1 MVMEGD
7 PNQTVL
13 LKVQAEL
20 ENMEAL
26 YKQYQELF
34 DKVGAYMGDVISR
47 EIDDADAKA
56 SKKAANSTRT
66 GRGGTKTDPE
76 AEKEAKAFS
85 YMASSLGTISDVG
98 ISIVRKT
105 FGLVESIYAQLKKSS
120 PLLQAVEQLFNLAWQ
135 LFFMPIGNKLGEM
148 LIPAV
153 IQLMDDVM
161 EIWDAFEGMSLGEM
175 LEYAIVKGVEI
186 LSGFILTVADIL
198 KGEKGLVGAIGLSLE
213 ALGNFIENTGAQF
226 LTSIVNLMTFIISN
240 LKEIISTI
248 IAFKVASLTMQAISM
263 YVNAT
268 TGTVGGWLGAGIVA
282 ATAGTAFLLSEVGLT
297 NMGVPGAY
305 ASGGH
310 VPATPGGQLAIVGEG
325 GEGEWIIPD
334 SQMGSIGGNTY
345 NITIQS
351 YSTEELTSK
360 VQSIVSGQIS
370 ASRLRSGF

>member
-1 MVMEGD
+1 MGMEGD

-13 LKVQAEL
+13 LKIQTEV
-20 ENMEAL
+20 ENIEAL

-34 DKVGAYMGDVISR
+34 DKIGAYMGDVISK
-47 EIDDADAKA
+47 EIDDAEAKA

-66 GRGGTKTDPE
+66 GRGGTKTDSD

-120 PLLQAVEQLFNLAWQ
+120 PLLQAVEQLFNLAWT

-186 LSGFILTVADIL
+186 LSSFIFNIADLL

-226 LTSIVNLMTFIISN
+226 LTSIINLMTFIINN

-263 YVNAT
+263 YVTAT
-268 TGTVGGWLGAGIVA
+268 GETIGGKLGLGLTA
-282 ATAGTAFLLSEVGLT
+282 ATAGTSFLLSELGQSYI
-297 NMGVPGAY
+297 GVPGAF
-305 ASGGH
+305 ANGGH
-310 VPATPGGQLAIVGEG
+310 VDAVPGGQLAIVGEG

-345 NITIQS
+345 IVNNYC
-351 YSTEELTSK
+351 YSDEELTSK

-370 ASRLRSGF
+370 DARFRSGF